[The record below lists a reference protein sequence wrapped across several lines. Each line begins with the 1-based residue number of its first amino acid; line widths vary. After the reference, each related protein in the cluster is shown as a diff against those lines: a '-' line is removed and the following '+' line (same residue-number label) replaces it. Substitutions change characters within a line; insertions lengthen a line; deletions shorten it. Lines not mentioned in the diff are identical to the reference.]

1 MIESIN
7 TYYSLNDIPD
17 GFLKSNNKYK
27 NKNKDDIND
36 IFLLILVLLI
46 MDNDN
51 FVLDNNI
58 LTNLMEIFLN

>member
-7 TYYSLNDIPD
+7 TYYSLNDIPN
-17 GFLKSNNKYK
+17 GFLKSNIN

-46 MDNDN
+46 MDNDKSI
-51 FVLDNNI
+51 LDNNI
-58 LTNLMEIFLN
+58 LTSLMEIFLN

>member
-7 TYYSLNDIPD
+7 TYYSLNDIPNE
-17 GFLKSNNKYK
+17 FIKSNNK

-36 IFLLILVLLI
+36 IFLLFLVLLI

-51 FVLDNNI
+51 PMFDNNI

>member
-17 GFLKSNNKYK
+17 EFLKSNIKSSK
-27 NKNKDDIND
+27 KEDIDD
-36 IFLLILVLLI
+36 IFLLLLVLFI
-46 MDNDN
+46 MDNDTSI
-51 FVLDNNI
+51 LDNDI

>member
-7 TYYSLNDIPD
+7 TYYSLNDIPN
-17 GFLKSNNKYK
+17 GFLKSNIN

-46 MDNDN
+46 MDNDTSI
-51 FVLDNNI
+51 LDNNI
-58 LTNLMEIFLN
+58 LTSLMEIFLN